1 MFRTANPFSD
11 RFESYKRFLLERLS
25 KATGYTRLKTNLGRE
40 LVWHRFKA
48 ATTRSKII
56 ILTWW
61 YRYRLRALWVSYALV
76 GIALAL
82 VFVRHWSALDA
93 HLSGLE
99 KSIIPDMA
107 IGIGAAITGIIAIAF
122 SLSLFAIQQ
131 VADRGTPA
139 TVRAYA
145 RDRVMA
151 LIYWALAVLATTCF
165 ATALL
170 KADTTF
176 RGVAVTVG
184 LMSLFLS
191 FILLNVHFKRVVKF
205 SDPRY
210 TVSRIYSRGEKQL
223 KILQKLRESIVP
235 KSRGGTGK

>member
-1 MFRTANPFSD
+1 MTRTANPLSE
-11 RFESYKRFLLERLS
+11 RFESYKRFLLERLT
-25 KATGYTRLKTNLGRE
+25 KAIEYTRLKTNLGRE
-40 LVWHRFKA
+40 LAWHRFKA
-48 ATTRSKII
+48 ATARLKIVF
-56 ILTWW
+56 LTWW
-61 YRYRLRALWVSYALV
+61 YRYRLRALWVSCALV
-76 GIALAL
+76 GLGLVL

-93 HLSGLE
+93 HLSNLE
-99 KSIIPDMA
+99 KSIIPEMA

-139 TVRAYA
+139 TVQAYA

-165 ATALL
+165 AAALL
-170 KADTTF
+170 KADTSYRT
-176 RGVAVTVG
+176 VAVAVG
-184 LMSLFLS
+184 LFSLFLS
-191 FILLNVHFKRVVKF
+191 FILLNFHFKRVVKF

-223 KILQKLRESIVP
+223 KLLQKLRESIVP
-235 KSRGGTGK
+235 KSRSGKSK

>member
-1 MFRTANPFSD
+1 MTRTANPLSE

-25 KATGYTRLKTNLGRE
+25 KAIEHTRRKINLGRE

-48 ATTRSKII
+48 ATRRLKIVF
-56 ILTWW
+56 LTWW
-61 YRYRLRALWVSYALV
+61 YRYRLRALWVSCALV
-76 GIALAL
+76 GFTLTI

-99 KSIIPDMA
+99 KSIIPEMA

-131 VADRGTPA
+131 VADRGTPT
-139 TVRAYA
+139 TVQAYA
-145 RDRVMA
+145 RDRVMT

-170 KADTTF
+170 KADTTY
-176 RGVAVTVG
+176 RAAAVTVG
-184 LMSLFLS
+184 LVSLFLS
-191 FILLNVHFKRVVKF
+191 FILLNFHFKRVVKF

-210 TVSRIYSRGEKQL
+210 TVSQIYRQGEKQL
-223 KILQKLRESIVP
+223 KMLQRLRDSIVP
-235 KSRGGTGK
+235 KGHGGKGK